1 MLNGFEFEN
10 AGRKYSCTVEALKGP
25 VNESWWWFSVSGD
38 QQRYAPFRAA
48 SADTRAQVQT
58 KIVEFYEH
66 RLWAKAQPVQ
76 RGAHW
81 GRKPDATPA
90 KKPS

>member
-1 MLNGFEFEN
+1 MLNGFDFEN
-10 AGRKYSCTVEALKGP
+10 AGRKYSCTVEELKGP
-25 VNESWWWFSVSGD
+25 VKENWWWFSVSGD
-38 QQRYAPFRAA
+38 QQRYAPFRT
-48 SADTRAQVQT
+48 SSSDTRTQVQT

-66 RLWAKAQPVQ
+66 RLWAKSQPIQ

-81 GRKPDATPA
+81 GRKPDAAPA